1 MYFPDVPDQLGMT
14 VGRRIAY
21 LCGKVL
27 PRLLSIERWKI
38 GRLQSE
44 RAMTVERRGHS
55 RERSLVTPGTV
66 GEGKLTP

>member
-1 MYFPDVPDQLGMT
+1 MT

-27 PRLLSIERWKI
+27 PLASIERWKTE
-38 GRLQSE
+38 RLQNE